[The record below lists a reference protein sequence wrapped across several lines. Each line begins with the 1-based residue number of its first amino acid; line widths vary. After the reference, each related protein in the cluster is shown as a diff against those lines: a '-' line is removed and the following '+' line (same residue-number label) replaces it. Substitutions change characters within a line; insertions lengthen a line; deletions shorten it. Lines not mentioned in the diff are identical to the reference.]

1 MPGEPLGYWVQHGC
15 RPVRKVSQES
25 DLQRFDNLILFDGVC
40 NLCTHSVRFILE
52 REAEP
57 LFRFA
62 TVQSPAGSR
71 LMRDLGLDPE
81 DAETFVLIA
90 DGRAYLRSDAA
101 IRIARHLRGAWRWL
115 GAVRIVPRPL
125 RDWVY
130 DLVARNR
137 YRWFG
142 RTDECMVPTQEI
154 QARFVDEN

>member
-1 MPGEPLGYWVQHGC
+1 VNAQDGLG
-15 RPVRKVSQES
+15 
-25 DLQRFDNLILFDGVC
+25 RFDKLVLFDGVC

-52 REAEP
+52 HEKGP

-71 LMRDLGLDPE
+71 LMRELGLNPD

-101 IRIARHLRGAWRWL
+101 IRIARDLRGAWRWL
-115 GAVRIVPRPL
+115 GVVKIVPRPL
-125 RDWVY
+125 RDWIY

-142 RTDECMVPTQEI
+142 RTDECMVPTAEI
-154 QARFVDEN
+154 RARFIVED

>member
-1 MPGEPLGYWVQHGC
+1 MKRGSEPQQY
-15 RPVRKVSQES
+15 
-25 DLQRFDNLILFDGVC
+25 DNLVLFDGVC

-52 REAEP
+52 REREP

-62 TVQSPAGSR
+62 AVQSPAGSR

-81 DAETFVLIA
+81 DAETFVLIT

-101 IRIARHLRGAWRWL
+101 IRIARDLRGAWRWL
-115 GAVRIVPRPL
+115 GAVKIVPRPL
-125 RDWVY
+125 RDWIY

-142 RTDECMVPTQEI
+142 RADECIVPPAEI
-154 QARFVDEN
+154 QARFIIED